1 MAPSAGECTLHS
13 WHLYVHASLSF
24 RAATSSAFTSG
35 RPLHGVADFLPGDA
49 DGCDSGVEEA
59 WEAAGCLRAGCVG
72 VRWGV
77 DTGAA
82 LVGEWLTPG
91 MALSRKLTTDRILI
105 PMSSS
110 SWLAAVTSLLS
121 VPVSV
126 RALSA
131 FSSLETVQT
140 DIREKEKKKIFFLFF
155 SPITFSVTPKS
166 TLLHDFDYVSS
177 KRFRGKRPR

>member
-35 RPLHGVADFLPGDA
+35 RPLHGVPDFLPGDA

-110 SWLAAVTSLLS
+110 SCPVAVTSLRS
-121 VPVSV
+121 APVSV
-126 RALSA
+126 SDLSA
-131 FSSLETVQT
+131 FSSLKQCKQT
-140 DIREKEKKKIFFLFF
+140 LGRKKKKNDFFPDNVNRH
-155 SPITFSVTPKS
+155 S
-166 TLLHDFDYVSS
+166 LL
-177 KRFRGKRPR
+177 KRLGKIYH